1 MVFLFKEV
9 YMTNKKNNENLTLEQ
24 LSKLTGLKVPTLNA
38 RVKTLFCDKDLVRGK
53 TNKFLLTP
61 DQTKKVVSEHL
72 HDLSG
77 KIIYIGNLKGGVGK
91 TTIAYLLA
99 DILSSLGYKT
109 CAIDLD
115 VQSNLTLQFIDVAA
129 DQLVFC
135 DLIDNKVTI
144 KDLIVKVSSTLDIIP
159 SSLKNSIIQKS
170 LSTQSPKHYLT
181 WFNSLCLTHLR
192 SKYDVI
198 IVDTPPSLTTLNSV
212 FCLCL
217 KNNDNI
223 IIPACADEFSLVGIG
238 MVLDDIAAIRKSY
251 KAISKPKTSIIMNRF
266 IQHQTLNLEIFL
278 KMNNNYKEYL
288 SKTIIKDLAKIRE
301 VVAHRLPLVEVGKSS
316 EIFEILTSLLKE
328 LNILKTTD

>member
-1 MVFLFKEV
+1 MVFTFKEAE
-9 YMTNKKNNENLTLEQ
+9 MIKKRNNEKLTLVQ
-24 LSKLTGLKVPTLNA
+24 ISKLTGLKVPTLNA
-38 RVKTLFCDKDLVRGK
+38 RVKTLFCDKDLDRGK
-53 TNKFLLTP
+53 VNKILLTP
-61 DQTKKVVSEHL
+61 AQVKKIISEQL
-72 HDLSG
+72 NDIKG
-77 KIIYIGNLKGGVGK
+77 KVIYIGNLKGGVGK

-99 DILSSLGYKT
+99 DLLSSLGYKT
-109 CAIDLD
+109 CAVDLD

-135 DLIDNKVTI
+135 DLIDNKVSI

-170 LSTQSPKHYLT
+170 LSNQSPKHYLT

-217 KNNDNI
+217 KKNDHI
-223 IIPACADEFSLVGIG
+223 VIPACADEFSHIGVG
-238 MVLDDIAAIRKSY
+238 MVLDDIDTIRKSY
-251 KAISKPKTSIIMNRF
+251 KTISNPNISIIMNRF

-328 LNILKTTD
+328 FNILKRMD